1 MLCHGKILF
10 EVRTGL
16 RDKKKYALAGF
27 YKSGAGRRPE
37 TGLKMNNAG
46 ERNATMRGE
55 KPRHSAGA

>member
-16 RDKKKYALAGF
+16 RDKKKYALAEF

-46 ERNATMRGE
+46 ERNATMRG
-55 KPRHSAGA
+55 